1 MKRWLFY
8 AGPENYLDS
17 RGERDFADTTREW
30 EWSAEPEVSKG
41 DVVLLYR
48 KSLSKVSIDTIVRL
62 TGIPKEKAQGLRH
75 KGIGSDIPSVWKVVA
90 SAQSRLAPGER
101 FASLGHSR
109 ELIRPSR
116 SQS

>member
-41 DVVLLYR
+41 DVGLLYR
-48 KSLSKVSIDTIVRL
+48 KSLSKVSIDTIGRL

-90 SAQSRLAPGER
+90 SAQESSGPWRAISSR
-101 FASLGHSR
+101 
-109 ELIRPSR
+109 
-116 SQS
+116 